1 MKDKKEKLEKI
12 KNELKEFGKSVVH
25 NIPNILIAL
34 FIMITAIALFGQEK
48 AVLGIL
54 LLFFQLM
61 CMSTSFSVTKFIKGS
76 LILLIVGLFAGLAQ
90 LNTPLLILLNFL
102 VPFGII
108 MLLSD
113 DYNSNGYFVYGLF
126 FLLMQTSNVQ
136 SIPDLGI
143 EVLSIVYGLLVLFIY
158 NLIMSKINKKEPEKK
173 LIATGYE
180 SVVKRLKILS
190 KQKLDEKT
198 PNPLNNIVAKI
209 NALLYSEASQKTEVL
224 NKKEECY
231 FQSVLFL
238 KRVDKLTNL
247 ALENK
252 EKLTEEDYKYFY
264 DIARLF
270 QTVKEQY
277 SMHDINDIIKMLDE
291 FAESHELSDSS
302 MTYDWVYTIKK
313 LKHIIKMA
321 NKPKPKIS
329 FKEYLNIRATKL
341 KNNFS
346 LDTIQMRFALKTAL
360 AVGIGTILEYF
371 VMIKTGFA
379 NAYWIPITVYT
390 LMMQF
395 HEEQNTKIKNYII
408 GTLLGAVV
416 FTLVFQFVP
425 PSAGLFFMVLAF
437 AVMFSVKNEILRNV
451 VGAQMVL
458 VLTYPIYGKVE
469 IILIRVG
476 LIILASIIT
485 WIVGKHVLY
494 TDNLNGLINKV
505 SHLLRVDRNI
515 LKQLKKAIN
524 TKNSEFKYISE
535 LLLESC
541 LLESL
546 IIKHEKEQKYYSD
559 PYLTSSVVQYNRDF
573 ILSAEQL
580 INIFKTKDKEEIK
593 GSKEYIKY
601 IEEMDSI
608 LDVTQNNWKNI
619 LSDSK
624 KTKKLEKKTIRKISD
639 DVPYTTKHMMLCVK
653 NIEKIYNCLEEDKI
667 KIKQQKE
674 KV

>member
-1 MKDKKEKLEKI
+1 MNNKKDKLEKI
-12 KNELKEFGKSVVH
+12 KKELKEFGKSVVH
-25 NIPNILIAL
+25 NIPNILVAL
-34 FIMITAIALFGQEK
+34 FIMITAIALFGQDK

-277 SMHDINDIIKMLDE
+277 SIHDINDIIKMLDE
-291 FAESHELSDSS
+291 FAESHKLSDSS
-302 MTYDWVYTIKK
+302 MTYDWIYTIKK

-437 AVMFSVKNEILRNV
+437 AVMFSIKNEILRNV

-580 INIFKTKDKEEIK
+580 INIFKTEDKEEIK

>member
-291 FAESHELSDSS
+291 FAESHKLSDSS

>member
-580 INIFKTKDKEEIK
+580 INIFKTEDKEEIK

>member
-12 KNELKEFGKSVVH
+12 KKELKEFGKSVVH
-25 NIPNILIAL
+25 NIPNILVAL
-34 FIMITAIALFGQEK
+34 FIMITAIALFGQDK

-61 CMSTSFSVTKFIKGS
+61 CMSTSFSVTKFVKGS

-126 FLLMQTSNVQ
+126 FLLMQTSNVE

-143 EVLSIVYGLLVLFIY
+143 EVLSIVYGLAVLFIY

-209 NALLYSEASQKTEVL
+209 NSLLYSEASQKTEVL

-277 SMHDINDIIKMLDE
+277 SIHDINDIIKMLDE
-291 FAESHELSDSS
+291 FAESHKLSDSS

-580 INIFKTKDKEEIK
+580 INIFKTEDKEEIK

>member
-1 MKDKKEKLEKI
+1 MNNKKDKLEKI
-12 KNELKEFGKSVVH
+12 KKELKEFGKSVVH
-25 NIPNILIAL
+25 NIPNILVAL
-34 FIMITAIALFGQEK
+34 FIMITAIALFGQDK

-291 FAESHELSDSS
+291 FAESHKLSDSS

-580 INIFKTKDKEEIK
+580 INIFKTEDKEEIK

-608 LDVTQNNWKNI
+608 LDITQNNWKNI

>member
-1 MKDKKEKLEKI
+1 MKEKLEKY
-12 KNELKEFGKSVVH
+12 KKELKEFGTSILH
-25 NIPNILIAL
+25 NVPNILVAL
-34 FIMITAIALFGQEK
+34 FIMITEIMLFGQDK

-54 LLFFQLM
+54 LLFVQLM
-61 CMSTSFSVTKFIKGS
+61 CMSTSFSVIKFIKTS
-76 LILLIVGLFAGLAQ
+76 LILLFVGILAGIAE
-90 LNTPLLILLNFL
+90 LNAPLLIILNFI

-126 FLLMQTSNVQ
+126 FLLMQTSNVE
-136 SIPDLGI
+136 SVADLGI
-143 EVLSIVYGLLVLFIY
+143 EALSIIYGLAVLFVYNLVL
-158 NLIMSKINKKEPEKK
+158 SKINKNEPEKK
-173 LIATGYE
+173 LIATAYE

-190 KQKLDEKT
+190 KQKLNEDT
-198 PNPLNNIVAKI
+198 PNPLNNILAKI
-209 NALLYSEASQKTEVL
+209 NTLLYSEASQKTEVL

-238 KRVDKLTNL
+238 KRIDKLTNL

-252 EKLTEEDYKYFY
+252 HKLTQDDYKYFY

-270 QTVKEQY
+270 QTIKEQY
-277 SMHDINDIIKMLDE
+277 SEHDVNDIIKLLDE
-291 FAESHELSDSS
+291 FAESKKLSDSS

-313 LKHIIKMA
+313 LKHIIKIA
-321 NKPKPKIS
+321 NKPKTKLS

-341 KNNFS
+341 KNNFN
-346 LDTIQMRFALKTAL
+346 LDTIQMRFALKTAI
-360 AVGIGTILEYF
+360 AVGIGTIIEYF

-416 FTLVFQFVP
+416 FSLVFQFVP
-425 PSAGLFFMVLAF
+425 PSAGLIFMVLAF
-437 AVMFSVKNEILRNV
+437 ALMFSVKNEILRNV
-451 VGAQMVL
+451 IGAQMVL

-476 LIILASIIT
+476 LIILASIIA
-485 WIVGKHVLY
+485 WLIGKHVLY
-494 TDNLNGLINKV
+494 TDNLHGLINKV
-505 SHLLRVDRNI
+505 SHLLRVDRSI
-515 LKQLKKAIN
+515 LKLLKKAIN

-546 IIKHEKEQKYYSD
+546 IIKHEKQQQYYSD
-559 PYLTSSVVQYNRDF
+559 SYLTNSVIQYNRNF

-580 INIFKTKDKEEIK
+580 INIFRDEDKEKITD
-593 GSKEYIKY
+593 SKEYIKY
-601 IEEMDSI
+601 IEEMDNI
-608 LDVTQNNWKNI
+608 LDVTQNNWKDI

-624 KTKKLEKKTIRKISD
+624 KSIKLEKKTIGKISD
-639 DVPYTTKHMMLCVK
+639 DIPYTTKHMMLCVK
-653 NIEKIYNCLEEDKI
+653 NIEKIYKCLEEDKI
-667 KIKQQKE
+667 KIKE
-674 KV
+674 KK

>member
-12 KNELKEFGKSVVH
+12 KKELKEFGKSVVH
-25 NIPNILIAL
+25 NIPNILVAL

-61 CMSTSFSVTKFIKGS
+61 CMSTSFSITKFVKGS

-291 FAESHELSDSS
+291 FAESHKLSDSS

-580 INIFKTKDKEEIK
+580 INIFKTEDKEKIK

-667 KIKQQKE
+667 RIKQQKE

>member
-1 MKDKKEKLEKI
+1 MKEKLEKY
-12 KNELKEFGKSVVH
+12 KKELKEFGTSILH
-25 NIPNILIAL
+25 NVPNILVAL
-34 FIMITAIALFGQEK
+34 FIMITEIMLFGQDK

-54 LLFFQLM
+54 LLFVQLM
-61 CMSTSFSVTKFIKGS
+61 CMSTSFSVIKFIKTS
-76 LILLIVGLFAGLAQ
+76 LILLFVGILAGIAE
-90 LNTPLLILLNFL
+90 LNAPLLIILNFI

-126 FLLMQTSNVQ
+126 FLLMQTSNVE
-136 SIPDLGI
+136 SVADLGI
-143 EVLSIVYGLLVLFIY
+143 EALSIIYGLAVLFVYNLVL
-158 NLIMSKINKKEPEKK
+158 SKINKNEPEKK
-173 LIATGYE
+173 LIATAYE

-190 KQKLDEKT
+190 KQKLNEDT
-198 PNPLNNIVAKI
+198 PNPLNNILAKI
-209 NALLYSEASQKTEVL
+209 NTLLYSEASQKTEVL

-238 KRVDKLTNL
+238 KRIDKLTNL

-252 EKLTEEDYKYFY
+252 HKLTQDDYKYFY

-270 QTVKEQY
+270 QTIKEQY
-277 SMHDINDIIKMLDE
+277 SEHDVNDIIKLLDE
-291 FAESHELSDSS
+291 FAESKKLSDSS

-313 LKHIIKMA
+313 LKHIIKIA
-321 NKPKPKIS
+321 NKPKTKLS
-329 FKEYLNIRATKL
+329 FKEYQNIRATKL
-341 KNNFS
+341 KNNFN
-346 LDTIQMRFALKTAL
+346 LDTIQMRFALKTAI
-360 AVGIGTILEYF
+360 AVGIGTIIEYF

-395 HEEQNTKIKNYII
+395 HEEQNIKIKNYII

-416 FTLVFQFVP
+416 FSLVFQFVP
-425 PSAGLFFMVLAF
+425 PSAGLIFMVLAF
-437 AVMFSVKNEILRNV
+437 ALMFSVKNEILRNV
-451 VGAQMVL
+451 IGAQMVL

-476 LIILASIIT
+476 LIILASIIA
-485 WIVGKHVLY
+485 WLIGKHVLY
-494 TDNLNGLINKV
+494 TDNLHGLINKV
-505 SHLLRVDRNI
+505 SHLLRVDRSI
-515 LKQLKKAIN
+515 LKLLKKAIN

-546 IIKHEKEQKYYSD
+546 IIKHEKQQQYYSD
-559 PYLTSSVVQYNRDF
+559 PYLTNSVIQYNRNF

-580 INIFKTKDKEEIK
+580 INIFRDEDKEKIID
-593 GSKEYIKY
+593 SKEYIKY
-601 IEEMDSI
+601 IEEMDNI
-608 LDVTQNNWKNI
+608 LDVTQNNWKDI

-624 KTKKLEKKTIRKISD
+624 KSIKLKKKTIGKISD
-639 DVPYTTKHMMLCVK
+639 DIPYTTKHMMLCVK
-653 NIEKIYNCLEEDKI
+653 NIEKIYKCLEEDKI
-667 KIKQQKE
+667 KIKE
-674 KV
+674 KK

>member
-1 MKDKKEKLEKI
+1 MKDKLEKY
-12 KNELKEFGKSVVH
+12 KKELKEFGKSVMR
-25 NIPNILIAL
+25 NIPNILVSL
-34 FIMITAIALFGQEK
+34 FIMITSIILFGQDK

-61 CMSTSFSVTKFIKGS
+61 CMSTSFSVTKFVKSS
-76 LILLIVGLFAGLAQ
+76 LLLLIVGLFAGISQ
-90 LNTPLLILLNFL
+90 LHPALLIILNFI

-113 DYNSNGYFVYGLF
+113 DYNSNGYFIYGLF
-126 FLLMQTSNVQ
+126 FLLMQTSTVESVQ
-136 SIPDLGI
+136 DLGV
-143 EVLSIVYGLLVLFIY
+143 EVLSIVYGLAILFIY
-158 NLIMSKINKKEPEKK
+158 NLILSKIKKKEPEKK

-190 KQKLDEKT
+190 KQKLDEST

-238 KRVDKLTNL
+238 KRVDKLINL
-247 ALENK
+247 AYENK
-252 EKLTEEDYKYFY
+252 DKLTEEDYKYFY
-264 DIARLF
+264 NIAKLF

-277 SMHDINDIIKMLDE
+277 SEHDVEDIIKMLDE
-291 FAESHELSDSS
+291 FAENNKLSDSS
-302 MTYDWVYTIKK
+302 MTYDWIYTIKK

-321 NKPKPKIS
+321 HKPKPKIS

-341 KNNFS
+341 KNNFN

-371 VMIKTGFA
+371 IMVKTGFA

-390 LMMQF
+390 MMMQF
-395 HEEQNTKIKNYII
+395 HEEQNNKIKNYII
-408 GTLLGAVV
+408 GTLIGVVV
-416 FTLVFQFVP
+416 FTLIFQFVP
-425 PSAGLFFMVLAF
+425 PSAGFIFMVIAF

-451 VGAQMVL
+451 IGAQMVL

-469 IILIRVG
+469 IIFIRVG
-476 LIILASIIT
+476 LIILASIIAWT
-485 WIVGKHVLY
+485 IGKHVLY
-494 TDNLNGLINKV
+494 TDNLRGLINKV
-505 SHLLRVDRNI
+505 SHLLRVDRSI
-515 LKQLKKAIN
+515 LKLLKKSIN
-524 TKNSEFKYISE
+524 TKNSDFKYISE

-559 PYLTSSVVQYNRDF
+559 PYLTNSVIQYNRDF

-580 INIFKTKDKEEIK
+580 INIFRTEDKDKITS
-593 GSKEYIKY
+593 SKEYIKY

-608 LDVTQNNWKNI
+608 LDVTQNNWESI
-619 LSDSK
+619 LNDSK
-624 KTKKLEKKTIRKISD
+624 ESIKLEKKGIGKISD
-639 DVPYTTKHMMLCVK
+639 DIPYTTKHMMLCVK
-653 NIEKIYNCLEEDKI
+653 NIEKIYRCLEEDKI
-667 KIKQQKE
+667 KIKE
-674 KV
+674 KKVEEKN

>member
-1 MKDKKEKLEKI
+1 MKDKLEKY
-12 KNELKEFGKSVVH
+12 KKELKEFGTSILH
-25 NIPNILIAL
+25 NVPNILVAL
-34 FIMITAIALFGQEK
+34 FIMITEIMLFGQDK

-54 LLFFQLM
+54 LLFVQLM
-61 CMSTSFSVTKFIKGS
+61 CMSTSFSVIKFIKTS
-76 LILLIVGLFAGLAQ
+76 LILLFVGILAGIAE
-90 LNTPLLILLNFL
+90 LNAPLLIILNFI

-126 FLLMQTSNVQ
+126 FLLMQTSNVE
-136 SIPDLGI
+136 SVADLGI
-143 EVLSIVYGLLVLFIY
+143 EALSIIYGLAVLFVYNLVL
-158 NLIMSKINKKEPEKK
+158 SKINKNEPEKK
-173 LIATGYE
+173 LIATAYE

-190 KQKLDEKT
+190 KQKLNEDT
-198 PNPLNNIVAKI
+198 PKPLNNILAKI
-209 NALLYSEASQKTEVL
+209 NTLLYSEASQKTEVL

-238 KRVDKLTNL
+238 KRIDKLTNL

-252 EKLTEEDYKYFY
+252 HKLTQDDYKYFY

-270 QTVKEQY
+270 QTIKEQY
-277 SMHDINDIIKMLDE
+277 SEHDVNDIIKLLDE
-291 FAESHELSDSS
+291 FAESKKLSDSS

-313 LKHIIKMA
+313 LKHIIKIA
-321 NKPKPKIS
+321 NKPKTKLS

-341 KNNFS
+341 KNNFN
-346 LDTIQMRFALKTAL
+346 LDTIQMRFALKTAI
-360 AVGIGTILEYF
+360 AVGIGTIIEYF

-416 FTLVFQFVP
+416 FSLVFQFVP
-425 PSAGLFFMVLAF
+425 PSAGLIFMVLAF
-437 AVMFSVKNEILRNV
+437 ALMFSVKNEILRNV
-451 VGAQMVL
+451 IGAQMVL

-476 LIILASIIT
+476 LIILASIIA
-485 WIVGKHVLY
+485 WLIGKHVLY
-494 TDNLNGLINKV
+494 TDNLHGLINKV
-505 SHLLRVDRNI
+505 SHLLRVDRSI
-515 LKQLKKAIN
+515 LKLLKKAIN

-546 IIKHEKEQKYYSD
+546 IIKHEKQQQYYSD
-559 PYLTSSVVQYNRDF
+559 PYLTNSVIKYNRNF

-580 INIFKTKDKEEIK
+580 INIFRDEDKEKIID
-593 GSKEYIKY
+593 SKEYIKY
-601 IEEMDSI
+601 IEEMDNI
-608 LDVTQNNWKNI
+608 LDVTQNNWKDI

-624 KTKKLEKKTIRKISD
+624 KSIKLEKKAIGKISD
-639 DVPYTTKHMMLCVK
+639 DIPYTTKHMMLCVK
-653 NIEKIYNCLEEDKI
+653 NIEKIYKCLEEDKI
-667 KIKQQKE
+667 KIKE
-674 KV
+674 KKLNL

>member
-1 MKDKKEKLEKI
+1 MKEKLEKY
-12 KNELKEFGKSVVH
+12 KKELKEFGTSILH
-25 NIPNILIAL
+25 NVPNILVAL
-34 FIMITAIALFGQEK
+34 FIMITEIMLFGQDK

-54 LLFFQLM
+54 LLFVQLM
-61 CMSTSFSVTKFIKGS
+61 CMSTSFSVIKFIKTS
-76 LILLIVGLFAGLAQ
+76 LILLFVGILAGIAE
-90 LNTPLLILLNFL
+90 LNAPLLIILNFI

-126 FLLMQTSNVQ
+126 FLLMQTSNVE
-136 SIPDLGI
+136 SVADLGI
-143 EVLSIVYGLLVLFIY
+143 EALSIIYGLAVLFVYNLVL
-158 NLIMSKINKKEPEKK
+158 SKINKNEPEKK
-173 LIATGYE
+173 LIATAYE

-190 KQKLDEKT
+190 KQKLNEDT
-198 PNPLNNIVAKI
+198 PNPLNNILAKI
-209 NALLYSEASQKTEVL
+209 NTLLYSEASQKTEVL

-238 KRVDKLTNL
+238 KRIDKLTNL

-252 EKLTEEDYKYFY
+252 HKLTQDDYKYFY

-270 QTVKEQY
+270 QTIKEQY
-277 SMHDINDIIKMLDE
+277 SEHDVNDIIKLLDE
-291 FAESHELSDSS
+291 FAESKKLSDSS

-313 LKHIIKMA
+313 LKHIIKIA
-321 NKPKPKIS
+321 NKPKTKLS

-341 KNNFS
+341 KNNFN
-346 LDTIQMRFALKTAL
+346 LDTIQMRFALKTAI
-360 AVGIGTILEYF
+360 AVGIGTIIEYF

-416 FTLVFQFVP
+416 FSLVFQFVP
-425 PSAGLFFMVLAF
+425 PSAGLIFMVLAF
-437 AVMFSVKNEILRNV
+437 ALMFSVKNEILRNV
-451 VGAQMVL
+451 IGAQMVL

-476 LIILASIIT
+476 LIILASIIA
-485 WIVGKHVLY
+485 WLIGKHVLY
-494 TDNLNGLINKV
+494 TDNLHGLINKV
-505 SHLLRVDRNI
+505 SHLLRVDRSI
-515 LKQLKKAIN
+515 LKLLKKAIN

-546 IIKHEKEQKYYSD
+546 IIKHEKQQQYYSD
-559 PYLTSSVVQYNRDF
+559 PYLTNSVIKYNRNF

-580 INIFKTKDKEEIK
+580 INIFRDEDKEKIID
-593 GSKEYIKY
+593 SKEYIKY
-601 IEEMDSI
+601 IEEMDNI
-608 LDVTQNNWKNI
+608 LDVTQNNWKDI

-624 KTKKLEKKTIRKISD
+624 KSIKLEKKAIGKISD
-639 DVPYTTKHMMLCVK
+639 DIPYTTKHMMLCVK
-653 NIEKIYNCLEEDKI
+653 NIEKNYKCLEEDKI
-667 KIKQQKE
+667 KIKE
-674 KV
+674 KK

>member
-1 MKDKKEKLEKI
+1 MNNKKEKLEKI

-61 CMSTSFSVTKFIKGS
+61 CMSTSFSVTKFVKGS

-291 FAESHELSDSS
+291 FAESHKLSDSS

-580 INIFKTKDKEEIK
+580 INIFKTEDKEEIK

>member
-1 MKDKKEKLEKI
+1 MNNKKDKLEKI
-12 KNELKEFGKSVVH
+12 KKELKEFGKSVVH
-25 NIPNILIAL
+25 NIPNILVAL
-34 FIMITAIALFGQEK
+34 FIMITAIALFGQDK

-329 FKEYLNIRATKL
+329 FKEFLNIRATKL

-580 INIFKTKDKEEIK
+580 INIFKTEDKEEIK

>member
-1 MKDKKEKLEKI
+1 MNNKKDKLEKI
-12 KNELKEFGKSVVH
+12 KKELKEFGKSVVH
-25 NIPNILIAL
+25 NIPNILVAL
-34 FIMITAIALFGQEK
+34 FIMITAIALFGQDK

-291 FAESHELSDSS
+291 FAESHKLSDSS

-580 INIFKTKDKEEIK
+580 INIFKTEDKEEIK

>member
-1 MKDKKEKLEKI
+1 MNNKKDKLEKI
-12 KNELKEFGKSVVH
+12 KKELKEFGKSVVH
-25 NIPNILIAL
+25 NIPNILVAL
-34 FIMITAIALFGQEK
+34 FIMITAIALFEQDK

-291 FAESHELSDSS
+291 FAESHKLSDSS

-360 AVGIGTILEYF
+360 VVGIGTILEYF
-371 VMIKTGFA
+371 VIIKTGFA

-451 VGAQMVL
+451 AGAQMVL

-580 INIFKTKDKEEIK
+580 INIFKTEDKEEIK

>member
-291 FAESHELSDSS
+291 FAESHKLSDSS

-580 INIFKTKDKEEIK
+580 INIFKTEDKEEIK

>member
-1 MKDKKEKLEKI
+1 MKEKLEKY
-12 KNELKEFGKSVVH
+12 KKELKEFGTSILH
-25 NIPNILIAL
+25 NVPNILVAL
-34 FIMITAIALFGQEK
+34 FIMITEIMLFGQDK

-54 LLFFQLM
+54 LLFVQLM
-61 CMSTSFSVTKFIKGS
+61 CMSTSFSVIKFIKTS
-76 LILLIVGLFAGLAQ
+76 LILLFVGILAGIAE
-90 LNTPLLILLNFL
+90 LNAPLLIILNFI

-126 FLLMQTSNVQ
+126 FLLMQTSNVE
-136 SIPDLGI
+136 SIADLGI
-143 EVLSIVYGLLVLFIY
+143 EALSIIYGLAVLFVYNLVL
-158 NLIMSKINKKEPEKK
+158 SKINKNEPEKK
-173 LIATGYE
+173 LIATAYE

-190 KQKLDEKT
+190 KQKLNEDT
-198 PNPLNNIVAKI
+198 PNPLNNILAKI
-209 NALLYSEASQKTEVL
+209 NTLLYSEASQKTEVL

-238 KRVDKLTNL
+238 KRIDKLTNL

-252 EKLTEEDYKYFY
+252 HKLTQDDYKYFY

-270 QTVKEQY
+270 QTIKEQY
-277 SMHDINDIIKMLDE
+277 SEHDVNDIIKLLDE
-291 FAESHELSDSS
+291 FAESKKLSDSS

-313 LKHIIKMA
+313 LKHIIKIA
-321 NKPKPKIS
+321 NKPKTKLS

-341 KNNFS
+341 KNNFN
-346 LDTIQMRFALKTAL
+346 LDTIQMRFALKTAI
-360 AVGIGTILEYF
+360 AVGIGTIIEYF

-416 FTLVFQFVP
+416 FSLVFQFVP
-425 PSAGLFFMVLAF
+425 PSAGLIFMVLAF
-437 AVMFSVKNEILRNV
+437 ALMFSVKNEILRNV
-451 VGAQMVL
+451 IGAQMVL

-476 LIILASIIT
+476 LIILASIIA
-485 WIVGKHVLY
+485 WLIGKHVLY
-494 TDNLNGLINKV
+494 TDNLHGLINKV
-505 SHLLRVDRNI
+505 SHLLRVDRSI
-515 LKQLKKAIN
+515 LKLLKKAIN

-546 IIKHEKEQKYYSD
+546 IIKHEKQQQYYSD
-559 PYLTSSVVQYNRDF
+559 PYLTNSVIKYNRNF

-580 INIFKTKDKEEIK
+580 INIFRDEDKEKIID
-593 GSKEYIKY
+593 SKEYIKY
-601 IEEMDSI
+601 IEEMDNI
-608 LDVTQNNWKNI
+608 LDVTQNNWKDI

-624 KTKKLEKKTIRKISD
+624 KSIKLEKKAIGKISD
-639 DVPYTTKHMMLCVK
+639 DIPYTTKHMMLCVK
-653 NIEKIYNCLEEDKI
+653 NIEKIYKCLEEDKI
-667 KIKQQKE
+667 KIKE
-674 KV
+674 KK

>member
-1 MKDKKEKLEKI
+1 MKEKLEKY
-12 KNELKEFGKSVVH
+12 KKELKEFGTSILH
-25 NIPNILIAL
+25 NVPNILVAL
-34 FIMITAIALFGQEK
+34 FIMITEIMLFGQDK

-54 LLFFQLM
+54 LLFVQLM
-61 CMSTSFSVTKFIKGS
+61 CMSTSFSVIKFIKTS
-76 LILLIVGLFAGLAQ
+76 LILLFVGILAGIAE
-90 LNTPLLILLNFL
+90 LNAPLLIILNFI

-126 FLLMQTSNVQ
+126 FLLMQTSNVE
-136 SIPDLGI
+136 SVADLGI
-143 EVLSIVYGLLVLFIY
+143 EALSIIYGLAVLFVYNLVL
-158 NLIMSKINKKEPEKK
+158 SKINKNEPEKK
-173 LIATGYE
+173 LIATAYE

-190 KQKLDEKT
+190 KQKLNEDT
-198 PNPLNNIVAKI
+198 PNPLNNILAKI
-209 NALLYSEASQKTEVL
+209 NTLLYSEASQKTEVL

-238 KRVDKLTNL
+238 KRIDKLTNL

-252 EKLTEEDYKYFY
+252 HKLTQDDYKYFY

-270 QTVKEQY
+270 QTIKEQY
-277 SMHDINDIIKMLDE
+277 SEHDINDIIKLLDE
-291 FAESHELSDSS
+291 FAESKKLSDSS

-313 LKHIIKMA
+313 LKHIIKIA
-321 NKPKPKIS
+321 NKPKTKLS

-341 KNNFS
+341 KNNFN
-346 LDTIQMRFALKTAL
+346 LDTIQMRFALKTAI
-360 AVGIGTILEYF
+360 AVGIGTIIEYF

-416 FTLVFQFVP
+416 FSLVFQFVP
-425 PSAGLFFMVLAF
+425 PSAGLIFMVLAF
-437 AVMFSVKNEILRNV
+437 ALMFSVKNEILRNV
-451 VGAQMVL
+451 IGAQMVL

-476 LIILASIIT
+476 LIILASIIA
-485 WIVGKHVLY
+485 WLIGKHVLY
-494 TDNLNGLINKV
+494 TDNLHGLINKV
-505 SHLLRVDRNI
+505 SHLLRVDRSI
-515 LKQLKKAIN
+515 LKLLKKAIN

-546 IIKHEKEQKYYSD
+546 IIKHEKQQQYYSD
-559 PYLTSSVVQYNRDF
+559 PYLTNSVIQYNRNF

-580 INIFKTKDKEEIK
+580 INIFRDEDKEKIID
-593 GSKEYIKY
+593 SKEYIKY
-601 IEEMDSI
+601 IEEMDNI
-608 LDVTQNNWKNI
+608 LDVTQNNWKDI

-624 KTKKLEKKTIRKISD
+624 KSIKLEKKAIGKISD
-639 DVPYTTKHMMLCVK
+639 DIPYTTKHMMLCVK
-653 NIEKIYNCLEEDKI
+653 NIEKIYKCLEEDKI
-667 KIKQQKE
+667 KIKE
-674 KV
+674 KK

>member
-61 CMSTSFSVTKFIKGS
+61 CMSTSFSVTKFVKGS

-329 FKEYLNIRATKL
+329 FKEFLNIRATKL

-580 INIFKTKDKEEIK
+580 INIFKTEDKEEIK

>member
-1 MKDKKEKLEKI
+1 MNNKKDKLEKI
-12 KNELKEFGKSVVH
+12 KKELKEFGKSVVH
-25 NIPNILIAL
+25 NIPNILVAL
-34 FIMITAIALFGQEK
+34 FIMITAIALFGQDK

-61 CMSTSFSVTKFIKGS
+61 CMSTSFSVTKFVKGS

-291 FAESHELSDSS
+291 FAESHKLSDSS

-580 INIFKTKDKEEIK
+580 INIFKTEDKEEIK

-608 LDVTQNNWKNI
+608 LDITQNNWKNI

>member
-1 MKDKKEKLEKI
+1 MKEKLEKY
-12 KNELKEFGKSVVH
+12 KKELKEFGTSILH
-25 NIPNILIAL
+25 NVPNILVAL
-34 FIMITAIALFGQEK
+34 FIMITEIMLFGQDK

-54 LLFFQLM
+54 LLFVQLM
-61 CMSTSFSVTKFIKGS
+61 CMSTSFSVIKFIKTS
-76 LILLIVGLFAGLAQ
+76 LILLFVGILAGIAE
-90 LNTPLLILLNFL
+90 LNAPLLIILNFI

-126 FLLMQTSNVQ
+126 FLLMQTSNVE
-136 SIPDLGI
+136 SVADLGI
-143 EVLSIVYGLLVLFIY
+143 EALSIIYGLAVLFVYNLVL
-158 NLIMSKINKKEPEKK
+158 SKINKNEPEKK
-173 LIATGYE
+173 LIATAYE

-190 KQKLDEKT
+190 KQKLNEDT
-198 PNPLNNIVAKI
+198 PNPLNNILAKI
-209 NALLYSEASQKTEVL
+209 NTLLYSEASQKTEVL

-238 KRVDKLTNL
+238 KRIDKLTNL

-252 EKLTEEDYKYFY
+252 HKLTQDDYKYFY

-270 QTVKEQY
+270 QTIKEQY
-277 SMHDINDIIKMLDE
+277 SEHDVNDIIKLLDE
-291 FAESHELSDSS
+291 FAESKKLSDSS

-313 LKHIIKMA
+313 LKHIIKIA
-321 NKPKPKIS
+321 NKPKTKLS

-341 KNNFS
+341 KNNFN
-346 LDTIQMRFALKTAL
+346 LDTIQMRFALKTAI
-360 AVGIGTILEYF
+360 AVGIGTIIEYF

-416 FTLVFQFVP
+416 FSLVFQFVP
-425 PSAGLFFMVLAF
+425 PSAGLIFMVLAF
-437 AVMFSVKNEILRNV
+437 ALMFSVKNEILRNV
-451 VGAQMVL
+451 IGAQMVL

-476 LIILASIIT
+476 LIILASIIA
-485 WIVGKHVLY
+485 WLIGKHVLY
-494 TDNLNGLINKV
+494 TDNLHGLINKV
-505 SHLLRVDRNI
+505 SHLLRVDRSI
-515 LKQLKKAIN
+515 LKLLKKAIN

-546 IIKHEKEQKYYSD
+546 IIKHEKQQQYYSD
-559 PYLTSSVVQYNRDF
+559 PYLTNSVIKYNRNF

-580 INIFKTKDKEEIK
+580 INIFRDEDKEKIID
-593 GSKEYIKY
+593 SKEYIKY
-601 IEEMDSI
+601 IEEMDNI
-608 LDVTQNNWKNI
+608 LDVTQNNWKDI

-624 KTKKLEKKTIRKISD
+624 KSIKLEKKAIGKISD
-639 DVPYTTKHMMLCVK
+639 DIPYTTKHMMLCVK
-653 NIEKIYNCLEEDKI
+653 NIEKIYKCLEEDKI
-667 KIKQQKE
+667 KIKE
-674 KV
+674 KK

>member
-34 FIMITAIALFGQEK
+34 FIMITAIALFGQDK

-580 INIFKTKDKEEIK
+580 INIFKTEDKEEIK

>member
-1 MKDKKEKLEKI
+1 MKEKLEKY
-12 KNELKEFGKSVVH
+12 KKELKEFGTSILH
-25 NIPNILIAL
+25 NVPNILVAL
-34 FIMITAIALFGQEK
+34 FIMITEIMLFGQDK

-54 LLFFQLM
+54 LLFVQLM
-61 CMSTSFSVTKFIKGS
+61 CMSTSFSVIKFIKTS
-76 LILLIVGLFAGLAQ
+76 LILLFVGILAGIAE
-90 LNTPLLILLNFL
+90 LNAPLLIILNFI

-126 FLLMQTSNVQ
+126 FLLMQTSNVE
-136 SIPDLGI
+136 SVADLGI
-143 EVLSIVYGLLVLFIY
+143 EALSIIYGLAVLFVYNLVL
-158 NLIMSKINKKEPEKK
+158 SKINKNEPEKK
-173 LIATGYE
+173 LIATAYE

-190 KQKLDEKT
+190 KQKLNEDT
-198 PNPLNNIVAKI
+198 PNPLNNILAKI
-209 NALLYSEASQKTEVL
+209 NTLLYSEASQKTEVL

-238 KRVDKLTNL
+238 KRIDKLTNL

-252 EKLTEEDYKYFY
+252 HKLTQDDYKYFY

-270 QTVKEQY
+270 QTIKEQY
-277 SMHDINDIIKMLDE
+277 SEHDVNDIIKLLDE
-291 FAESHELSDSS
+291 FAESKKLSDSS

-313 LKHIIKMA
+313 LKHIIKIA
-321 NKPKPKIS
+321 NKPKTKLS

-341 KNNFS
+341 KNNFN
-346 LDTIQMRFALKTAL
+346 LDTIQMRFALKTAI
-360 AVGIGTILEYF
+360 AVGIGTIIEYF

-416 FTLVFQFVP
+416 FSLVFQFVP
-425 PSAGLFFMVLAF
+425 PSAGLIFMVLAF
-437 AVMFSVKNEILRNV
+437 ALMFSVKNEILRNV
-451 VGAQMVL
+451 IGAQMVL

-476 LIILASIIT
+476 LIILASIIA
-485 WIVGKHVLY
+485 WLIGKHVLY
-494 TDNLNGLINKV
+494 TDNLHGLINKV
-505 SHLLRVDRNI
+505 SHLLRVDRSI
-515 LKQLKKAIN
+515 LKLLKKAIN

-546 IIKHEKEQKYYSD
+546 IIKHEKQQQYYSD
-559 PYLTSSVVQYNRDF
+559 PYLTNSVIQYNRNF

-580 INIFKTKDKEEIK
+580 INIFRDEDKEKIID
-593 GSKEYIKY
+593 SKEYIKY
-601 IEEMDSI
+601 IEEMDNI
-608 LDVTQNNWKNI
+608 LDVTQNNWKDI

-624 KTKKLEKKTIRKISD
+624 KSIKLEKKAIGKISD
-639 DVPYTTKHMMLCVK
+639 DIPYTTKHMMLCVK
-653 NIEKIYNCLEEDKI
+653 NIEKIYKCLEEDKI
-667 KIKQQKE
+667 KIKE
-674 KV
+674 KK